1 MVKGVCMNQRRYYQP
16 STTNQLAQQS
26 QIQTLRRTDFF
37 SHRELAELPNVLVPG
52 EQVLA
57 VISGMYTAGT
67 AILCVTSRRL
77 LLVDKKMIRLSLED
91 IRFESIREVHY
102 SHQPFIASIKLYYAG
117 REMQFRTWYKNELR
131 IFSQLVQ
138 QKMFEVRDKKEEK
151 YSPQVDISTEVK
163 NDSATLPAF
172 IQNTPE
178 QVDVLTAQL
187 QPLSSAVPE
196 AAPENTFLKYKKT
209 SSVYIDEQLRKL
221 QAARSFVDHLR
232 MSTKAGRQVMRI
244 ETYVDL
250 SVV

>member
-16 STTNQLAQQS
+16 STTNKLAQQ
-26 QIQTLRRTDFF
+26 QAQTKTLCRTNFF
-37 SHRELAELPNVLVPG
+37 SNREMAELPNVLVPG

-151 YSPQVDISTEVK
+151 LLVFILEVIV
-163 NDSATLPAF
+163 S
-172 IQNTPE
+172 E
-178 QVDVLTAQL
+178 
-187 QPLSSAVPE
+187 
-196 AAPENTFLKYKKT
+196 
-209 SSVYIDEQLRKL
+209 
-221 QAARSFVDHLR
+221 
-232 MSTKAGRQVMRI
+232 
-244 ETYVDL
+244 
-250 SVV
+250 

>member
-1 MVKGVCMNQRRYYQP
+1 MSRRHYQQP
-16 STTNQLAQQS
+16 TSKQLEQQAQTKTLCRTN
-26 QIQTLRRTDFF
+26 FF
-37 SHRELAELPNVLVPG
+37 SNREMAELPNVLVPG

-117 REMQFRTWYKNELR
+117 REMQFRTWHKNELM

-138 QKMFEVRDKKEEK
+138 QKMFEVRDKKDEK
-151 YSPQVDISTEVK
+151 YSPQADISTEVK

-178 QVDVLTAQL
+178 QVEVLTSQL
-187 QPLSSAVPE
+187 QPISNGLPE
-196 AAPENTFLKYKKT
+196 AASENTFIKYKKT